1 MGAEAGAELPGPD
14 LEEPGAEAPA
24 AALGRAKR

>member
-1 MGAEAGAELPGPD
+1 MGADAELDAAAAEAGAEP
-14 LEEPGAEAPA
+14 PA